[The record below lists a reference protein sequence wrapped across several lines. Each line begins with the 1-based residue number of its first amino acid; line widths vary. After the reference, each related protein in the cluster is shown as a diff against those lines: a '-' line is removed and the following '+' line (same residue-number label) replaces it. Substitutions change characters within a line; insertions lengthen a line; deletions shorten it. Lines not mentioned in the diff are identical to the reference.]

1 MKDRFN
7 LKQECIFVSLA
18 SYAHDI
24 ITQGDIYAF
33 NGEAMYM
40 ARAIDTH
47 FKKKIKRYTKSRMD
61 KLGKYLTDV
70 MGPAFPD
77 KINASIIMVSS
88 LHYLLNEDHHE
99 CKVVFSPL
107 KYKVHNIINTL
118 EKSPE
123 FRDELNKANETLVKM
138 LDAMPSNYK
147 VDINKDKIK
156 ENQYKLVYIL
166 KDLISSINISSKL
179 EKPFNKINNVLETYL
194 PNKELPIVD
203 IEKNE
208 LEDMDKIYYIVAIIE
223 KLKKVTGFKIEINDK
238 LKNINLSYL
247 VPNKEALNICS
258 DNLDTILL

>member
-1 MKDRFN
+1 
-7 LKQECIFVSLA
+7 
-18 SYAHDI
+18 
-24 ITQGDIYAF
+24 
-33 NGEAMYM
+33 
-40 ARAIDTH
+40 
-47 FKKKIKRYTKSRMD
+47 
-61 KLGKYLTDV
+61 
-70 MGPAFPD
+70 
-77 KINASIIMVSS
+77 
-88 LHYLLNEDHHE
+88 
-99 CKVVFSPL
+99 
-107 KYKVHNIINTL
+107 
-118 EKSPE
+118 
-123 FRDELNKANETLVKM
+123 M

-247 VPNKEALNICS
+247 VPNKETLNICS

>member
-1 MKDRFN
+1 MNF
-7 LKQECIFVSLA
+7 
-18 SYAHDI
+18 
-24 ITQGDIYAF
+24 
-33 NGEAMYM
+33 
-40 ARAIDTH
+40 
-47 FKKKIKRYTKSRMD
+47 
-61 KLGKYLTDV
+61 
-70 MGPAFPD
+70 
-77 KINASIIMVSS
+77 
-88 LHYLLNEDHHE
+88 
-99 CKVVFSPL
+99 
-107 KYKVHNIINTL
+107 
-118 EKSPE
+118 
-123 FRDELNKANETLVKM
+123 NKANETLVKM

-194 PNKELPIVD
+194 SNKELPIVD

-247 VPNKEALNICS
+247 VPIKKL
-258 DNLDTILL
+258 